1 MIIFEQN
8 NVIEMENK
16 RRDILKTACAPVVF
30 SMFGITMLEACSSG
44 DDDGY
49 GTTPNPGSG
58 DNTDGTDPEDSVSID
73 LTSSDFSNIA
83 DVGGWMN
90 YKEEKMLLLRISDN
104 EIRAFSN
111 VCPHA
116 GANDQWSHNDS
127 KFTCGNHNR
136 SFNDDFS
143 GSGLKLNCYTT
154 MIEGN
159 TLTVNR

>member
-1 MIIFEQN
+1 
-8 NVIEMENK
+8 MENK
-16 RRDILKTACAPVVF
+16 RRDFLKTACAPVVF
-30 SMFGITMLEACSSG
+30 SMFGVGMLEACSSG

-49 GTTPNPGSG
+49 GTPPAPGNASNSG
-58 DNTDGTDPEDSVSID
+58 EDQEEKSITID
-73 LTSSDFSNIA
+73 LTKSNFSKIS

-90 YKEEKMLLLRISDN
+90 YSAENMLLLRISDS

-116 GANDQWSHNDS
+116 GANNQWSHKDS

-136 SFNDDFS
+136 SFNDDCS
-143 GSGLKLNCYTT
+143 GTSLKLTCYTT

-159 TLTVNR
+159 TLTVTR

>member
-1 MIIFEQN
+1 
-8 NVIEMENK
+8 MENK
-16 RRDILKTACAPVVF
+16 RRDFLKTACAPVVF
-30 SMFGITMLEACSSG
+30 SMFGVGMLEACSSG

-49 GTTPNPGSG
+49 GTPPAPGNASNSG
-58 DNTDGTDPEDSVSID
+58 EDQEEKSITLD
-73 LTSSDFSNIA
+73 LTKSDFSKIS

-90 YKEEKMLLLRISDN
+90 YSAENMLLLRISDS

-116 GANDQWSHNDS
+116 GANNQWSHKDS

-136 SFNDDFS
+136 SFNDDCS
-143 GSGLKLNCYTT
+143 GTSLKLTCYTT

-159 TLTVNR
+159 TLTVTR

>member
-1 MIIFEQN
+1 
-8 NVIEMENK
+8 MENK
-16 RRDILKTACAPVVF
+16 RRDFLKTACAPVVF
-30 SMFGITMLEACSSG
+30 SMFGVGMLEACSSG

-49 GTTPNPGSG
+49 GTPPAPGNASNSG
-58 DNTDGTDPEDSVSID
+58 EDQEEKSITID
-73 LTSSDFSNIA
+73 LTKSDFSKIS

-90 YKEEKMLLLRISDN
+90 YSGENMLLLRISDS

-116 GANDQWSHNDS
+116 GANNQWSHKDS

-136 SFNDDFS
+136 SFNDDCS
-143 GSGLKLNCYTT
+143 GTSLKLTCYTT

-159 TLTVNR
+159 NLTVTR

>member
-1 MIIFEQN
+1 MIIFEQI

-16 RRDILKTACAPVVF
+16 RRDFLKTACAPVVF

-44 DDDGY
+44 EDDGY

-73 LTSSDFSNIA
+73 LTSSNFSNIA

-104 EIRAFSN
+104 EIRLLVMYVRMQEPMINGVTTIQSLL
-111 VCPHA
+111 VEI
-116 GANDQWSHNDS
+116 
-127 KFTCGNHNR
+127 TT
-136 SFNDDFS
+136 
-143 GSGLKLNCYTT
+143 GLLMT
-154 MIEGN
+154 I
-159 TLTVNR
+159 VRAQV

>member
-1 MIIFEQN
+1 
-8 NVIEMENK
+8 
-16 RRDILKTACAPVVF
+16 
-30 SMFGITMLEACSSG
+30 MFGVGMLEACSSG

-49 GTTPNPGSG
+49 GTPPAPGNASNSG
-58 DNTDGTDPEDSVSID
+58 EDQEEKSITID
-73 LTSSDFSNIA
+73 LTKSDFSKIS

-90 YKEEKMLLLRISDN
+90 YSGENMLLLRISDS

-116 GANDQWSHNDS
+116 GANNQWSHKDS

-136 SFNDDFS
+136 SFNDDCS
-143 GSGLKLNCYTT
+143 GTSLKLTCYTT

-159 TLTVNR
+159 TLTVTR

>member
-1 MIIFEQN
+1 
-8 NVIEMENK
+8 MEKK
-16 RRDILKTACAPVVF
+16 RRDFLKTACAPVVF
-30 SMFGITMLEACSSG
+30 SMFGVGMLEACSSG

-49 GTTPNPGSG
+49 GTPPAPGNASNSG
-58 DNTDGTDPEDSVSID
+58 EDQEEKSITID
-73 LTSSDFSNIA
+73 LTKSDFSKIS

-90 YKEEKMLLLRISDN
+90 YSGENMLLLRISDS

-116 GANDQWSHNDS
+116 GANNQWSHKDS

-136 SFNDDFS
+136 SFNDDCS
-143 GSGLKLNCYTT
+143 GTSLKLTCYTT

-159 TLTVNR
+159 TLTVTR